1 MDIIFDIDGTLAD
14 CEHRR
19 HFIRTKP
26 KNYEAFHLGAGRDP
40 VIEPVAHVMRT
51 MLHAGNR
58 VVCCSGRMDTH
69 RDITERWL
77 LQHNLHPHAIY
88 MRAADDMRPDDVIKE
103 ELLQKIKQ
111 DGFHPVMAFDD
122 RQRVVDMWRRN
133 GIICAQVAPG
143 DF

>member
-19 HFIRTKP
+19 HWIKTKP
-26 KNYEAFHLGAGRDP
+26 KNYEAFHAGIPFDP

-51 MLHAGNR
+51 LTAAGNTII
-58 VVCCSGRMDTH
+58 CCSGRMEKNRNDT
-69 RDITERWL
+69 EQWL
-77 LQHNLHPHAIY
+77 LKQKLHPHALY
-88 MRAADDMRPDDVIKE
+88 MRPTDDMRPDDVIKE
-103 ELLQKIKQ
+103 ELLARIRA
-111 DGFHPVMAFDD
+111 DGFNPVMAFDD

-133 GIICAQVAPG
+133 GIICAQVAEG